1 MLQCVAG
8 CCNVWGRVL
17 QGAAV
22 YCSVLQCVA
31 VRACMYVV
39 GHIEWLCLSTY
50 IYMCPSKVAYTHA
63 CMYVYMC
70 ICVRLKSH
78 TRVHAYTCIFVYVYM
93 YMYMYMC
100 ICTYVHIR
108 ISISF
113 GAQASWQNTNTHTN
127 TLTPAHKKTG
137 PLALWTFQKSDLETN
152 KLYFECYTSVLR
164 MVYWCVSDWI
174 WMCLWLNLNRSL
186 TESESN

>member
-22 YCSVLQCVA
+22 CCSVLQCVA

-113 GAQASWQNTNTHTN
+113 GAQASWQNTHTHTH

-137 PLALWTFQKSDLETN
+137 ALALWIFQKKSDVETN
-152 KLYFECYTSVLR
+152 KLYSEWYTLR
-164 MVYWCVSDWI
+164 MMYWCVFCVSDWI
-174 WMCLWLNLNRSL
+174 
-186 TESESN
+186 